1 MQAAST
7 VDIEERR
14 FWEAT
19 FERLDDYFAAILK
32 GTITRE
38 QQHHRADDVIRSTRS
53 TLHPSALGLTDPQIL
68 REFMCVSGN
77 ARVDAA
83 TDVRVGG
90 SFRIVMFRDDG
101 EQFIATGTYRE
112 LAPNERIVCTW
123 SWEEDDPA
131 LARETILTLEFAPR
145 GTQTELTLTHENFR
159 DAQQR
164 DNHARLGSDARG
176 TGNAAVMDVGTA
188 SSVSMMAAMMLPGA
202 APPYGGAFAPAIA
215 FTACRFPW
223 IVSRRMDGCRL
234 CRQCA
239 VAVA

>member
-1 MQAAST
+1 MNNSTTAPTMLIMKHTFNASP
-7 VDIEERR
+7 ERVYKA
-14 FWEAT
+14 W
-19 FERLDDYFAAILK
+19 
-32 GTITRE
+32 
-38 QQHHRADDVIRSTRS
+38 
-53 TLHPSALGLTDPQIL
+53 TDPQIL

-164 DNHARLGSDARG
+164 DNHAKGWG
-176 TGNAAVMDVGTA
+176 
-188 SSVSMMAAMMLPGA
+188 AMLVELE
-202 APPYGGAFAPAIA
+202 
-215 FTACRFPW
+215 R
-223 IVSRRMDGCRL
+223 VL
-234 CRQCA
+234 
-239 VAVA
+239 

>member
-1 MQAAST
+1 MNNSTTAPTMLIMKHTFNASP
-7 VDIEERR
+7 ERVYKA
-14 FWEAT
+14 W
-19 FERLDDYFAAILK
+19 
-32 GTITRE
+32 
-38 QQHHRADDVIRSTRS
+38 
-53 TLHPSALGLTDPQIL
+53 TDPQIL

-164 DNHARLGSDARG
+164 DNHAKGWG
-176 TGNAAVMDVGTA
+176 
-188 SSVSMMAAMMLPGA
+188 AMLA
-202 APPYGGAFAPAIA
+202 ELE
-215 FTACRFPW
+215 R
-223 IVSRRMDGCRL
+223 VL
-234 CRQCA
+234 
-239 VAVA
+239 